1 MPMKNPPHP
10 GRSIKD
16 GYRDALGLTIADAA
30 QGLGVTRQQLYRVIK
45 GDSAITPEMAFR
57 LEKAIGGTADTW
69 LRMQMNYDL
78 AQVRARASSIVVR
91 PLRTQGRLNLPIN
104 PSARPAPPAPAPR
117 TPCTWCPARRRPRCP
132 CGSRP

>member
-16 GYRDALGLTIADAA
+16 DIDALGLSVAQAA
-30 QGLGVTRQQLYRVIK
+30 QGLGVTRQQLYRVIN

-91 PLRTQGRLNLPIN
+91 PLRTK
-104 PSARPAPPAPAPR
+104 AA
-117 TPCTWCPARRRPRCP
+117 
-132 CGSRP
+132 